1 MNPSNRPAPTSSP
14 LDEVDTSPLLTH
26 SLAGR
31 LFRRPPTPLRG
42 AAARLFRRASSRRL
56 MLREPSV
63 RVRETAA
70 EQLEERQSDW
80 AYSKPI
86 IVLDVIWNMAF
97 VVMAV
102 VVLGLSLEEKPNVP
116 LRLWILGYA
125 LQCSFHVACVLL
137 EYKRRNGT
145 RVSNSQ
151 HTEDQD
157 LGQNSQ
163 SGSETGD
170 SEDCET
176 EQLNSGDE
184 TSVGRCL
191 EPANTLFSFVWW
203 IIGFCWVTANRQAL
217 THHSPQLYWLCVTF
231 LAFDV
236 VVVIICVAVA
246 CLIGLA
252 VCCCLPCIIAILY
265 ALTDREGAT
274 EEEID
279 RLPKYKFCR
288 VGDFEK
294 VSGEIQES
302 REGIM
307 TECNTDTPT
316 ERILSH
322 EDAECCICLS
332 AYEDGSELRE
342 LPCNHHFHCICIDKW
357 LYINA
362 TCPLCKFNILKTG
375 NLIGNGGV
383 EKNLTGGTIN
393 TPSSPACM

>member
-1 MNPSNRPAPTSSP
+1 MNPTNTSNTPAPTSPPS
-14 LDEVDTSPLLTH
+14 DAVDTSPLLTH
-26 SLAGR
+26 SIADHLLRSRR
-31 LFRRPPTPLRG
+31 LLRRPPPPLRG
-42 AAARLFRRASSRRL
+42 AAARLLRRASSRRL

-86 IVLDVIWNMAF
+86 IVLDILWNMAF

-116 LRLWILGYA
+116 LRLWISGYG
-125 LQCSFHVACVLL
+125 LQCLFHVACVVVEYRRRHERMVVDLQNNEDPNLDLDSHVAKSL
-137 EYKRRNGT
+137 E
-145 RVSNSQ
+145 S
-151 HTEDQD
+151 
-157 LGQNSQ
+157 
-163 SGSETGD
+163 
-170 SEDCET
+170 
-176 EQLNSGDE
+176 
-184 TSVGRCL
+184 
-191 EPANTLFSFVWW
+191 ANTMFSFLWW
-203 IIGFCWVTANRQAL
+203 LIGFYWMTVNGQAL
-217 THHSPQLYWLCVTF
+217 SRHSPQLYWLCVTF

-236 VVVIICVAVA
+236 VFVMICVAVA
-246 CLIGLA
+246 CLIGIA

-279 RLPKYKFCR
+279 RLPKYKFR
-288 VGDFEK
+288 RIGDFQK
-294 VSGEIQES
+294 LDGEICES

-307 TECNTDTPT
+307 TECDTDSPA

-342 LPCNHHFHCICIDKW
+342 LPCHHHFHCTCIDKW
-357 LYINA
+357 LYMNA
-362 TCPLCKFNILKTG
+362 TCPLCKFNILK
-375 NLIGNGGV
+375 NGDLSGSEEV
-383 EKNLTGGTIN
+383 
-393 TPSSPACM
+393 